1 MANYLIYPMKVMK
14 ISQGYTGN
22 YSHAPHSDG
31 SPKDYPWDEAGADSG
46 REYCYCPCD
55 KMKVTKVYGVGAAG
69 TNTIW
74 LESTTKVDFADGT
87 NDYVTILITHPND
100 DDLKNIKKGQT
111 FTRGQQICR
120 EGTDGRATGNHFHF
134 AVGKGKMTGSGWTY
148 NTKRAWVLSTTNGP
162 CKPEA
167 AFFIDKNFT
176 QVLSNKGLKFKEVP
190 AAAPSKK
197 GYEPGNYRVTA
208 DLLNVRKG
216 AGTAYTKV
224 KFKNMSANAQAK
236 IKALNNGK
244 AADGYV
250 KGLAFTVFEA
260 KGKWGKTPSG
270 WVCLDYCEKIK

>member
-14 ISQGYTGN
+14 ISQGYSGN
-22 YSHAPHSDG
+22 YSHAPHSAG
-31 SPKDYPWDEAGADSG
+31 TPKDYPWDEAGADSG

-55 KMKVTKVYGVGAAG
+55 KMKIVKIYGVGAAG

-74 LESTTKVDFADGT
+74 LESTSKVDFADGT

-100 DDLKNIKKGQT
+100 DDLKRLKKGQT

-134 AVGKGKMTGSGWTY
+134 AAGKGKMTGSGWTQ
-148 NTKRAWVLSTTNGP
+148 NSKSAWVLTYTDGSY
-162 CKPEA
+162 KPEQL
-167 AFFIDKNFT
+167 FYIDKNFT
-176 QVLSNKGLKFKEVP
+176 KIVSSKGLTFKDLPKAEP
-190 AAAPSKK
+190 TKK
-197 GYEPGNYRVTA
+197 GYTTGNYRVTA

-216 AGTAYTKV
+216 AGTAYAKI

-236 IKALNNGK
+236 IKALNGGK

-250 KGLAFTVFEA
+250 KGLAFTAVKV
-260 KGKWGKTPSG
+260 KGEWGKTPSG
-270 WVCLDYCEKIK
+270 WVNLKYCEKIK